1 MKSENSL
8 GLCFNLFL
16 QIEGFT
22 EEDSFEYIRRHFKIA
37 GPEHSS
43 KGQKLVEEIKNN
55 AFLEDLQTNPLNLLL
70 LCVVYEDHEG
80 ELPSCRTDLYNVI
93 VECLLRRY
101 CAKHSVKASEEDR
114 DLEAQFERDIC
125 CLGKLAWNCLLND
138 RHSFFEEELEELES
152 RNEKLVVRELGFV
165 YKEESL
171 KRLKPKHEYCFL
183 HKSFE
188 EYLAASYI
196 AHELVRNKFNVFEH
210 LDFDAVVKKFPQVF
224 VFVCG
229 ILREEASILFAQIG
243 EKLKSD
249 WDWLECSEAAANFFI
264 ESWSES
270 GNAEGMAN
278 TLCSFIPFPRV
289 VDVFCFDGGD
299 EGYNLLRV
307 LFFCRKFSKVKA
319 PDEIHLEASSYVPL
333 VFKSIKNRDFASLP
347 NLKSLD
353 FSDCD
358 MDVELAHELFQSLP
372 DFASLTQLLLP
383 DVPKMT
389 DWRILAKALTTSK
402 TLQAVTCILLGERG
416 EGVVRA
422 LDAGLCSDTPLAS
435 VDLTICGPMSETA
448 LQALENLL
456 LNKSLSSVSIT
467 VEGDMP
473 DSLAVTLSR
482 CLTGQTAFKS
492 LELRVN
498 GKLSFCCANLIER
511 GIVINNSLSNL
522 VFSLHGE
529 RPDNWHA
536 IVENLNER
544 LAEKSTVTFKICPN
558 TFSQVTASQVR
569 HFRPCVINYGFFE
582 QESVTLNV
590 WGELTVN
597 GAEALYN
604 VVPCPLACHL
614 TLNIHGKLTDDFL
627 RCTARHVDF
636 KKPLLYPITINTWN
650 QLTNEGKALFKQL
663 ELDKNP
669 AVTLNVCDV
678 HIPSDESRNN
688 EIESIDNP
696 ASLITLLERAKN
708 TGKENLTVTIN
719 VQSND
724 STCDDSDDF
733 TCDDSDDSTG
743 RSWNDSLHLRL
754 ARNCSLNSLTLT
766 INNFSPWST
775 GLSLTL
781 IGCLENC
788 ISLKS
793 LTLTLN
799 EYNEWEDT
807 YVTLL
812 HEGLAR
818 NTSLIS
824 LTLTLN
830 VYTDC
835 SYFRFRY
842 DGFVPN
848 TSINSFTLTIND
860 FCINDCWRLIS
871 LLPWPNYKSL
881 TTLNLTLNCNSKV
894 HSDLPDFL
902 RVVRKVNSLRTLRLK
917 IDHSELTNW
926 NCYLDDYFS
935 EWVLESPS
943 LELIELT
950 TTRFEV
956 KWSSIETL
964 KWQKQS

>member
-1 MKSENSL
+1 MN
-8 GLCFNLFL
+8 
-16 QIEGFT
+16 
-22 EEDSFEYIRRHFKIA
+22 A
-37 GPEHSS
+37 G
-43 KGQKLVEEIKNN
+43 KK
-55 AFLEDLQTNPLNLLL
+55 
-70 LCVVYEDHEG
+70 
-80 ELPSCRTDLYNVI
+80 
-93 VECLLRRY
+93 
-101 CAKHSVKASEEDR
+101 DR
-114 DLEAQFERDIC
+114 DLETQFKRDIR
-125 CLGKLAWNCLLND
+125 CLGKLAWNCLLSD

-152 RNEKLVVRELGFV
+152 RNKKLVTRELGFV

-171 KRLKPKHEYCFL
+171 KRLNPKHEYCFL
-183 HKSFE
+183 HKSFQ

-196 AHELVRNKFNVFEH
+196 AHKLRRNKFDGFEH
-210 LDFDAVVKKFPQVF
+210 LNSDTVVTKFPHVF
-224 VFVCG
+224 VSVCG
-229 ILREEASILFAQIG
+229 ILREEASILFALIG
-243 EKLKSD
+243 EELKSD
-249 WDWLECSEAAANFFI
+249 WHWLECSRAAANFFI
-264 ESWSES
+264 ESWNES
-270 GNAEGMAN
+270 GNAEEMAN

-289 VDVFCFDGGD
+289 VDLFCFHGG
-299 EGYNLLRV
+299 EENYNLLRV
-307 LFFCRKFSKVKA
+307 LWFCRKFSKVEV
-319 PDEIHLEASSYVPL
+319 PDEIHLEASSDVYVSL
-333 VFKSIKNRDFASLP
+333 VDESIKNRDLASLP

-353 FSDCD
+353 IVDSL
-358 MDVELAHELFQSLP
+358 MDVELAHKLFQSLQ
-372 DFASLTQLLLP
+372 DSASLTQLVPP
-383 DVPKMT
+383 DVTKMT

-402 TLQAVTCILLGERG
+402 TLQAVTCILLGERS

-422 LDAGLCSDTPLAS
+422 LDAVLCSDTPLAS

-467 VEGDMP
+467 VEVDMP

-482 CLTGQTAFKS
+482 CLTGQTAFKC

-529 RPDNWHA
+529 RPDNWQA

-544 LAEKSTVTFKICPN
+544 LAEKSTITFKICPN

-590 WGELTVN
+590 WGELTVD

-743 RSWNDSLHLRL
+743 RSWNDSLHLCL

-766 INNFSPWST
+766 INNFSPKST

-781 IGCLENC
+781 IGCLESC

-799 EYNEWEDT
+799 EYNNWDDT

-824 LTLTLN
+824 VTLTLS
-830 VYTDC
+830 YYAGTLAC
-835 SYFRFRY
+835 SDLQFRD

-860 FCINDCWRLIS
+860 FCINDCWGLIS

-894 HSDLPDFL
+894 HSDLPVFL
-902 RVVRKVNSLRTLRLK
+902 RVARKVNSLRTLRLK
-917 IDHSELTNW
+917 IDHSELILW
-926 NCYLDDYFS
+926 NGYLEDYFS

-950 TTRFEV
+950 ITCYGV

-964 KWQKQS
+964 KWEKQS